1 MEADSGRMEVV
12 GVARIVASLVPG
24 REAINSYL
32 RTKSD
37 VLGLA
42 PMKSDSGTA

>member
-24 REAINSYL
+24 REAINSKL

-37 VLGLA
+37 ILGLA
-42 PMKSDSGTA
+42 PMKSDGGTT